1 MAELKFSEQ
10 EVEQMTQAIQ
20 EKYGVSLLG
29 SPDRVAA
36 FVADFAIDSVPHH
49 EATAMALRS
58 YYDGIASGR
67 QLLLDEQALAAPTNA
82 ARYRWL
88 RARPI
93 DAISAGGVFAGKT
106 PDNVVMNGAD
116 LDAAIDAAIQGEA
129 MREERA
135 EERHESQPDD
145 QTWPVAWIDPEDLK
159 ALQDGCRVDCTLQP
173 CDYGGDV
180 PLYASPDDERAF
192 CRQVMEQRDSLA
204 DAADKA
210 EASVKVL
217 LRDLDMQHGNCMV
230 GAGKN
235 TGNTSY
241 TEGIVKGFGEALR
254 IVRMWADGPVLKA
267 APSGTKPAVAVVG
280 YMVHGD
286 DIRHAAMY
294 PLSQREEA
302 FDACRRWKHCITA
315 LAAHPDGPDLPTS

>member
-1 MAELKFSEQ
+1 MTMAELKFTEQ
-10 EVEQMTQAIQ
+10 EIDQMTRAIQ

-29 SPDRVAA
+29 SPERVAA
-36 FVADFAIDSVPHH
+36 LVADFAIDSVSHQ
-49 EATAMALRS
+49 EATGMALRS
-58 YYDGIASGR
+58 YYDGLASGR
-67 QLLLDEQALAAPTNA
+67 QLLLDEQKLA
-82 ARYRWL
+82 
-88 RARPI
+88 
-93 DAISAGGVFAGKT
+93 G
-106 PDNVVMNGAD
+106 
-116 LDAAIDAAIQGEA
+116 
-129 MREERA
+129 
-135 EERHESQPDD
+135 ESQPDD

-159 ALQDGCRVDCTLQP
+159 ALQDGCRVVCNLQP

-180 PLYASPDDERAF
+180 PLYASPDDEQKF
-192 CRQVMEQRDSLA
+192 LRQVMEQRDSLA

-210 EASVKVL
+210 EASVKAL

-230 GAGKN
+230 GHGKN

-267 APSGTKPAVAVVG
+267 PIAVVG

-294 PLSQREEA
+294 PLSQRDEA
-302 FDACRRWKHCITA
+302 FEAARRWKCCITA
-315 LAAHPDGPDLPTS
+315 LAAHPDGPAPP